1 MEDKFLTEGILN
13 QFVKTISEDIPIL
26 LASLC
31 KDYFCIDDEVTK
43 IVEDHLLERIYL
55 TDSTYYEKIKT
66 PEQNVMKA
74 LEKKRRYQLKRLF
87 EDLDHDQ
94 EKALSGNPTTSLG
107 SPYSQFTLMIMCDA
121 TGMTTAESVEIIA
134 SKIEAFRKLVSDQD
148 YGKKSQTQIEFHGFY
163 EYPYFTLLS
172 ADNRRKAEKFLRID
186 LEEFILCCSTSPK
199 YNQYVSYPADSVGR
213 GFYGEV
219 IRSKKEDT
227 EYEVV
232 TSQYLRDTFFPDEQG
247 INHVKILSKKPWD
260 LKDMD
265 LFGYLCTKGVT
276 ELLRSGIGGKPTLE
290 VKGTIRELCKVVS
303 PEAKSYGQKSY
314 TLVQARLGN
323 MIDTKLEAITADGR
337 QIIQQLFDRVIIDNP
352 AHQKTETSKREKQG
366 GYYTLRIGWSLTE
379 DILSHR
385 LSTVIKARISELK
398 NPVSVILY
406 APLKKDRAVDLCMC
420 NRNSHEYSIIDLML
434 LYRLDARRKATR
446 IEKFSEVFEEM
457 KSKKLLIKDY
467 TVVNSKFIIT
477 WMPLSLEEKNDI
489 RVLQKGS
496 DAVIDV
502 TATETPIET
511 EKKIKNK
518 KAT

>member
-1 MEDKFLTEGILN
+1 
-13 QFVKTISEDIPIL
+13 
-26 LASLC
+26 
-31 KDYFCIDDEVTK
+31 
-43 IVEDHLLERIYL
+43 
-55 TDSTYYEKIKT
+55 
-66 PEQNVMKA
+66 
-74 LEKKRRYQLKRLF
+74 
-87 EDLDHDQ
+87 
-94 EKALSGNPTTSLG
+94 
-107 SPYSQFTLMIMCDA
+107 
-121 TGMTTAESVEIIA
+121 
-134 SKIEAFRKLVSDQD
+134 
-148 YGKKSQTQIEFHGFY
+148 
-163 EYPYFTLLS
+163 
-172 ADNRRKAEKFLRID
+172 
-186 LEEFILCCSTSPK
+186 
-199 YNQYVSYPADSVGR
+199 
-213 GFYGEV
+213 
-219 IRSKKEDT
+219 
-227 EYEVV
+227 
-232 TSQYLRDTFFPDEQG
+232 
-247 INHVKILSKKPWD
+247 
-260 LKDMD
+260 MD

-290 VKGTIRELCKVVS
+290 VRGTIRELCKVVS

-352 AHQKTETSKREKQG
+352 ALKKTETSKREKQG

-420 NRNSHEYSIIDLML
+420 NRDSHEYSIIDLML

-457 KSKKLLIKDY
+457 KSKKLLIKEY

>member
-1 MEDKFLTEGILN
+1 M
-13 QFVKTISEDIPIL
+13 
-26 LASLC
+26 
-31 KDYFCIDDEVTK
+31 
-43 IVEDHLLERIYL
+43 
-55 TDSTYYEKIKT
+55 
-66 PEQNVMKA
+66 
-74 LEKKRRYQLKRLF
+74 
-87 EDLDHDQ
+87 
-94 EKALSGNPTTSLG
+94 
-107 SPYSQFTLMIMCDA
+107 
-121 TGMTTAESVEIIA
+121 
-134 SKIEAFRKLVSDQD
+134 
-148 YGKKSQTQIEFHGFY
+148 
-163 EYPYFTLLS
+163 LS

-247 INHVKILSKKPWD
+247 INHVKIISKKPWD

-290 VKGTIRELCKVVS
+290 VRGTIRELCKVVS

-314 TLVQARLGN
+314 TLVRARLGN

-457 KSKKLLIKDY
+457 KSKKLLIKEY

>member
-1 MEDKFLTEGILN
+1 MLLH
-13 QFVKTISEDIPIL
+13 ISEIQSIR
-26 LASLC
+26 
-31 KDYFCIDDEVTK
+31 F
-43 IVEDHLLERIYL
+43 
-55 TDSTYYEKIKT
+55 
-66 PEQNVMKA
+66 
-74 LEKKRRYQLKRLF
+74 
-87 EDLDHDQ
+87 
-94 EKALSGNPTTSLG
+94 LSGGQRWTWVLRRSH
-107 SPYSQFTLMIMCDA
+107 SQ
-121 TGMTTAESVEIIA
+121 
-134 SKIEAFRKLVSDQD
+134 Q
-148 YGKKSQTQIEFHGFY
+148 
-163 EYPYFTLLS
+163 
-172 ADNRRKAEKFLRID
+172 
-186 LEEFILCCSTSPK
+186 
-199 YNQYVSYPADSVGR
+199 
-213 GFYGEV
+213 
-219 IRSKKEDT
+219 KEDT

-247 INHVKILSKKPWD
+247 INHVKIISKKPWD

-290 VKGTIRELCKVVS
+290 VRGTIRELCKVVS

-314 TLVQARLGN
+314 TLVRARLGN

-457 KSKKLLIKDY
+457 KSKKLLIKEY
-467 TVVNSKFIIT
+467 TVVNSKFIVT